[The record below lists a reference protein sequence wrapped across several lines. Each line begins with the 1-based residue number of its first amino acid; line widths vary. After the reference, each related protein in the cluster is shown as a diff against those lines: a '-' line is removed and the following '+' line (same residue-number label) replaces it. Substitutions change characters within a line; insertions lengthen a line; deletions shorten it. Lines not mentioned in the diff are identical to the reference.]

1 MIVPP
6 VPEYQT
12 FQDSTSLRR
21 QIRSV
26 REALVRAR
34 HEIENQ
40 IGGLDKLMAELEQRK
55 VQRPVAANLHESPPR
70 NVRAADPGGPPKP
83 LTIEYFD
90 EPKSQIVMEA
100 TGPAAIE
107 EHLEQATLEELNQAL
122 SKAFSQISN
131 RDGW

>member
-6 VPEYQT
+6 VPDYPT
-12 FQDSTSLRR
+12 LQDSTSLRR

-34 HEIENQ
+34 HEIDNQ
-40 IGGLDKLMAELEQRK
+40 IAGLDKLVGDLERK
-55 VQRPVAANLHESPPR
+55 SQRPVPANLHESPPR
-70 NVRAADPGGPPKP
+70 NVHAADPCGPPKP
-83 LTIEYFD
+83 LTIEYID
-90 EPKSQIVMEA
+90 EPNSQIVMEA

-122 SKAFSQISN
+122 SKAFSQIAN
-131 RDGW
+131 REGW